1 MEYLKDKKYIVEYIT
16 NKGEEKEI
24 EFIPNKDMNIANVI
38 LEVKNNNKDFL
49 KLKNIKDKK
58 EENLMN
64 NTINNLYELLE
75 ARKFEGIDIA
85 DNVYDMIVYFE
96 FDADD
101 ADKDS
106 FDTYLAMLAKSLKI
120 TQEIDNDKVNSLD
133 EVKVNLTEYVKNNYI
148 LLESIFDFSTESEEE
163 GIEVLVS
170 EIMPSVISGYT
181 TESIYNQLAK
191 ESRFTMTENKKV
203 VEFEELEDVDTK
215 KLKGTGEDQTETQEA
230 IEQAVSEVEN
240 PTREEQFA
248 VQGAND
254 SIDVLIADE
263 ETAIDG
269 YKGFLKQCKDTII
282 PSLYEVLEKEINE
295 IIADEEDHINK
306 LNTIKASFHL
316 EDIPLDESKKLNE
329 SIKHV
334 EDLEVGDEVTIPYAR
349 GPKYTQDRSQWVKG
363 KVIDINPDYV
373 DLEVPTTLT
382 VSTRQLSDWMSKNES
397 KKLNEHIITSSGQEF
412 GDKYNELTDKMSEVN
427 REFGSNY
434 GTIGKDFPNKYKD
447 KLDEID
453 ALLDIIASENKGKS
467 DLDDVRVLFDLAT
480 IEQQEDLRKLV
491 EENKN
496 TLKEDHQLY
505 YDDIQEMS
513 TEERHKLWMTEHD
526 KDFTDD
532 DEFWDWAEEEFPMK
546 DLNENKCIKFDT
558 EGDKEDYITNH
569 NLKINVD
576 YKNKGPVAIELLKES
591 NDTDK
596 ETEHKYNIVLDIAEV
611 YPDSPQEEED
621 GDMIMDYIKNH
632 PEKSADEIAQLYLDY
647 LEDGD
652 TTILESKS
660 LKESDN
666 YNDLETKME
675 EEVYNYL
682 LSNDFDPF
690 DLDPDD
696 SDAENQLNEIIEDFQ
711 SDIILDYM
719 ENHDVELTWE
729 CNLDHF
735 KPYGIKIHIWEV

>member
-1 MEYLKDKKYIVEYIT
+1 MDYLKDKKYIVEYIT

-58 EENLMN
+58 EESLMN

-133 EVKVNLTEYVKNNYI
+133 EVKVNLTEYVKNNYT
-148 LLESIFDFSTESEEE
+148 LLENIFDFSTESEEE

-170 EIMPSVISGYT
+170 EIMPSVISGYAT
-181 TESIYNQLAK
+181 DSVYNQLVK
-191 ESRFTMTENKKV
+191 KSKFIMTENKKE
-203 VEFEELEDVDTK
+203 EFEELEDVDTEV
-215 KLKGTGEDQTETQEA
+215 LKGTGEDQTETQEA

-248 VQGAND
+248 VQSAND

-329 SIKHV
+329 GVKNV
-334 EDLEVGDEVTIPYAR
+334 NDLEVGDEVTIPYAR

-382 VSTRQLSDWMSKNES
+382 VTTKQLSDWMSKNES

-427 REFGSNY
+427 REFGSSY

-480 IEQQEDLRKLV
+480 IEQQEDLRKL
-491 EENKN
+491 
-496 TLKEDHQLY
+496 
-505 YDDIQEMS
+505 M
-513 TEERHKLWMTEHD
+513 
-526 KDFTDD
+526 
-532 DEFWDWAEEEFPMK
+532 
-546 DLNENKCIKFDT
+546 NENKPMKFDT
-558 EGDKEDYITNH
+558 ESDKEDE
-569 NLKINVD
+569 
-576 YKNKGPVAIELLKES
+576 YKY
-591 NDTDK
+591 
-596 ETEHKYNIVLDIAEV
+596 KYNTVLDIAEV

-632 PEKSADEIAQLYLDY
+632 PEKSADEIAQLYLNY

-666 YNDLETKME
+666 YNDLETKVE

-719 ENHDVELTWE
+719 EKHDVELTWE

>member
-1 MEYLKDKKYIVEYIT
+1 
-16 NKGEEKEI
+16 
-24 EFIPNKDMNIANVI
+24 
-38 LEVKNNNKDFL
+38 
-49 KLKNIKDKK
+49 
-58 EENLMN
+58 
-64 NTINNLYELLE
+64 
-75 ARKFEGIDIA
+75 
-85 DNVYDMIVYFE
+85 
-96 FDADD
+96 
-101 ADKDS
+101 
-106 FDTYLAMLAKSLKI
+106 
-120 TQEIDNDKVNSLD
+120 
-133 EVKVNLTEYVKNNYI
+133 
-148 LLESIFDFSTESEEE
+148 
-163 GIEVLVS
+163 
-170 EIMPSVISGYT
+170 
-181 TESIYNQLAK
+181 
-191 ESRFTMTENKKV
+191 
-203 VEFEELEDVDTK
+203 
-215 KLKGTGEDQTETQEA
+215 
-230 IEQAVSEVEN
+230 
-240 PTREEQFA
+240 
-248 VQGAND
+248 
-254 SIDVLIADE
+254 
-263 ETAIDG
+263 
-269 YKGFLKQCKDTII
+269 
-282 PSLYEVLEKEINE
+282 
-295 IIADEEDHINK
+295 
-306 LNTIKASFHL
+306 
-316 EDIPLDESKKLNE
+316 
-329 SIKHV
+329 
-334 EDLEVGDEVTIPYAR
+334 
-349 GPKYTQDRSQWVKG
+349 
-363 KVIDINPDYV
+363 
-373 DLEVPTTLT
+373 
-382 VSTRQLSDWMSKNES
+382 
-397 KKLNEHIITSSGQEF
+397 
-412 GDKYNELTDKMSEVN
+412 
-427 REFGSNY
+427 
-434 GTIGKDFPNKYKD
+434 
-447 KLDEID
+447 
-453 ALLDIIASENKGKS
+453 
-467 DLDDVRVLFDLAT
+467 
-480 IEQQEDLRKLV
+480 
-491 EENKN
+491 
-496 TLKEDHQLY
+496 
-505 YDDIQEMS
+505 MS

-558 EGDKEDYITNH
+558 ESDKEDYITNH

>member
-133 EVKVNLTEYVKNNYI
+133 EVKVNLTEYVKNNYT

-170 EIMPSVISGYT
+170 EIMPSVISGYAT
-181 TESIYNQLAK
+181 DSVYNQLVK
-191 ESRFTMTENKKV
+191 ESKFIMTENKKE
-203 VEFEELEDVDTK
+203 EFEELEDVDTK
-215 KLKGTGEDQTETQEA
+215 ELKGTGEDQTETQEA

-254 SIDVLIADE
+254 SINVLIADE

-329 SIKHV
+329 GVKNV
-334 EDLEVGDEVTIPYAR
+334 NDLEVGDEVTIPYAR
-349 GPKYTQDRSQWVKG
+349 GPRYTQDRSQWVKG

-382 VSTRQLSDWMSKNES
+382 VTTKQLSDWMSKNES

-412 GDKYNELTDKMSEVN
+412 GDKYNELTDKMSELN
-427 REFGSNY
+427 REFGSSY
-434 GTIGKDFPNKYKD
+434 ATIGKDFPNKYKD

-480 IEQQEDLRKLV
+480 IEQQEDLRKL
-491 EENKN
+491 
-496 TLKEDHQLY
+496 T
-505 YDDIQEMS
+505 
-513 TEERHKLWMTEHD
+513 
-526 KDFTDD
+526 
-532 DEFWDWAEEEFPMK
+532 
-546 DLNENKCIKFDT
+546 NENKVMKFDT
-558 EGDKEDYITNH
+558 ESDKEDEY
-569 NLKINVD
+569 
-576 YKNKGPVAIELLKES
+576 
-591 NDTDK
+591 
-596 ETEHKYNIVLDIAEV
+596 KYNLVLDIAEV

-621 GDMIMDYIKNH
+621 GDRIMDYIKNH
-632 PEKSADEIAQLYLDY
+632 PEKSADEIAQLYLNY

-696 SDAENQLNEIIEDFQ
+696 SDVENQLNEIIEDFQ

-719 ENHDVELTWE
+719 EKHDVELTWE

-735 KPYGIKIHIWEV
+735 KPYGIKIHVWEV

>member
-133 EVKVNLTEYVKNNYI
+133 EVKVNLTEYVKNNYT

-170 EIMPSVISGYT
+170 EIMPSVISGYAT
-181 TESIYNQLAK
+181 DSVYNQLVK
-191 ESRFTMTENKKV
+191 ESKFIMTENKKE
-203 VEFEELEDVDTK
+203 EFEELEDVDTK
-215 KLKGTGEDQTETQEA
+215 ELKGTGEDQTETQEA

>member
-24 EFIPNKDMNIANVI
+24 EFIPDKDMNIANVI

-58 EENLMN
+58 EESLMN

-133 EVKVNLTEYVKNNYI
+133 EVKVNLTEYVKNNYT

-170 EIMPSVISGYT
+170 EIMPSVISGYAT
-181 TESIYNQLAK
+181 DSVYNQLVK
-191 ESRFTMTENKKV
+191 ESKFIMTENKKE
-203 VEFEELEDVDTK
+203 EFEELEDVDTK
-215 KLKGTGEDQTETQEA
+215 ELKGTGEDQTETQEA

-254 SIDVLIADE
+254 SINVLIADE

-349 GPKYTQDRSQWVKG
+349 GPRYTQDRSQWVKG

-382 VSTRQLSDWMSKNES
+382 VTTRQLSDWMSKNES

-427 REFGSNY
+427 REFGSSY

-491 EENKN
+491 
-496 TLKEDHQLY
+496 
-505 YDDIQEMS
+505 
-513 TEERHKLWMTEHD
+513 
-526 KDFTDD
+526 
-532 DEFWDWAEEEFPMK
+532 
-546 DLNENKCIKFDT
+546 NENKVMKFDT
-558 EGDKEDYITNH
+558 ENDKEDE
-569 NLKINVD
+569 
-576 YKNKGPVAIELLKES
+576 YK
-591 NDTDK
+591 
-596 ETEHKYNIVLDIAEV
+596 HKYNIVLDIAEV

-719 ENHDVELTWE
+719 EKHDVELTWE

>member
-1 MEYLKDKKYIVEYIT
+1 MDYLKDKKYIVEYIT

-58 EENLMN
+58 EESLMN

-120 TQEIDNDKVNSLD
+120 IQEIDNDKVNSLD
-133 EVKVNLTEYVKNNYI
+133 EVKVNLTEYVKNNYT

-170 EIMPSVISGYT
+170 EIMPSVISGYAT
-181 TESIYNQLAK
+181 DSVYNQLVK
-191 ESRFTMTENKKV
+191 ESKFIMTENKKE
-203 VEFEELEDVDTK
+203 EFEELEDVDTEV
-215 KLKGTGEDQTETQEA
+215 LKGTGEDQTETQEA

-248 VQGAND
+248 VQSAND

-329 SIKHV
+329 KVRHI

-382 VSTRQLSDWMSKNES
+382 VTARQLSDWMTKNES
-397 KKLNEHIITSSGQEF
+397 KKLNEQIITSSGQEF
-412 GDKYNELTDKMSEVN
+412 GDKYNELTDKMSELN
-427 REFGSNY
+427 RELGSSY
-434 GTIGKDFPNKYKD
+434 ATIGKSFPNKYKD

-480 IEQQEDLRKLV
+480 IEQQEDLRKL
-491 EENKN
+491 
-496 TLKEDHQLY
+496 
-505 YDDIQEMS
+505 M
-513 TEERHKLWMTEHD
+513 
-526 KDFTDD
+526 
-532 DEFWDWAEEEFPMK
+532 
-546 DLNENKCIKFDT
+546 NENKLMKFDT
-558 EGDKEDYITNH
+558 ESDKEDYITTND
-569 NLKINVD
+569 LKINVD

-591 NDTDK
+591 NNNK
-596 ETEHKYNIVLDIAEV
+596 EDEYKYKYNIVLDIAEV

-652 TTILESKS
+652 TTI
-660 LKESDN
+660 
-666 YNDLETKME
+666 
-675 EEVYNYL
+675 
-682 LSNDFDPF
+682 
-690 DLDPDD
+690 
-696 SDAENQLNEIIEDFQ
+696 
-711 SDIILDYM
+711 
-719 ENHDVELTWE
+719 
-729 CNLDHF
+729 CN
-735 KPYGIKIHIWEV
+735 

>member
-1 MEYLKDKKYIVEYIT
+1 MDYLKDKKYIITYIT
-16 NKGEEKEI
+16 TKGEEKEI
-24 EFIPNKDMNIANVI
+24 EFVPDRDMNIANII
-38 LEVKNNNKDFL
+38 LEVKNSNKDFL
-49 KLKNIKDKK
+49 KLKDIKDKK
-58 EENLMN
+58 EESLMN

-85 DNVYDMIVYFE
+85 DNVYDMVVYFE
-96 FDADD
+96 FDAED

-120 TQEIDNDKVNSLD
+120 SQEIDVEKINSLN
-133 EVKVNLTEYVKNNYI
+133 EVTVNLTEYVKNNYE
-148 LLESIFDFSTESEEE
+148 LLDSIFDFSAESEEE
-163 GIEVLVS
+163 SIEILVT

-181 TESIYNQLAK
+181 TDSIYSQLAK
-191 ESRFTMTENKKV
+191 ESKFLIAENKKIT
-203 VEFEELEDVDTK
+203 EFEELEDVDNK
-215 KLKGTGEDQTETQEA
+215 ELEGTGEDQTETQEA

-240 PTREEQFA
+240 PTKEEQFA

-254 SIDVLIADE
+254 SINVLIADE
-263 ETAIDG
+263 ETAIEG
-269 YKGFLKQCKDTII
+269 YKGFLKQCKDTIL

-382 VSTRQLSDWMSKNES
+382 VTTRQLSDWISKNES
-397 KKLNEHIITSSGQEF
+397 KKT
-412 GDKYNELTDKMSEVN
+412 ELE
-427 REFGSNY
+427 E
-434 GTIGKDFPNKYKD
+434 
-447 KLDEID
+447 KLI
-453 ALLDIIASENKGKS
+453 N
-467 DLDDVRVLFDLAT
+467 
-480 IEQQEDLRKLV
+480 
-491 EENKN
+491 
-496 TLKEDHQLY
+496 
-505 YDDIQEMS
+505 
-513 TEERHKLWMTEHD
+513 
-526 KDFTDD
+526 
-532 DEFWDWAEEEFPMK
+532 
-546 DLNENKCIKFDT
+546 FDT
-558 EGDKEDYITNH
+558 ESDKEDYITTH

-596 ETEHKYNIVLDIAEV
+596 ENEHKYNMVLDIAEI

-647 LEDGD
+647 LEEGD

-666 YNDLETKME
+666 YSDLEAKME

-682 LSNDFDPF
+682 LSNGFDPF
-690 DLDPDD
+690 DIDPDNID
-696 SDAENQLNEIIEDFQ
+696 VENQLNEILEDFQ

-719 ENHDVELTWE
+719 KKYDVELTWE
-729 CNLDHF
+729 CNLNHF
-735 KPYGIKIHIWEV
+735 KPYGIKINVWEV